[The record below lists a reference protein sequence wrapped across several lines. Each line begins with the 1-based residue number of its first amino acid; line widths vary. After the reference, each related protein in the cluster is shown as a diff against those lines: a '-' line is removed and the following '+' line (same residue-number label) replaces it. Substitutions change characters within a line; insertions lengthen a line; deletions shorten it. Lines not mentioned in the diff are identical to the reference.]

1 MNYYWK
7 EKLDELY
14 NINIHEKNKQKLLLG
29 GVPDKFLTN
38 VKNDN
43 RISLDV
49 LFRISSEISDKFEK
63 SISEIKNIEPD
74 LYYYPKEDYHITVLD
89 ILRGE
94 TNRTIPKNVNEYIE
108 CIKNCVNEIRP
119 FKIEF
124 NGLTASDNA
133 IMVKGYYEYELQKFR
148 VILRKSLREKGLDF
162 DERYET
168 ISSHI
173 TVARIPD
180 KLKNINNL
188 IKYIEQERMF
198 GIMIID
204 TFELT
209 FHNYYDTKK
218 EVLSIIKL

>member
-14 NINIHEKNKQKLLLG
+14 NINIYEKNKQKLLLG
-29 GVPDKFLTN
+29 GVPDKSLTN

-43 RISLDV
+43 RMSLDV
-49 LFRISSEISDKFEK
+49 LIRISPEISDNIEK
-63 SISEIKNIEPD
+63 TISEIKNIEPD

-89 ILRGE
+89 ILRGDI
-94 TNRTIPKNVNEYIE
+94 NRTIPKNVNEYIE
-108 CIKNCVNEIRP
+108 CVKNCVNEIKS

-133 IMVKGYYEYELQKFR
+133 IMIKGYYEYELQKFR
-148 VILRKSLREKGLDF
+148 ELLRKSLREKGLDF
-162 DERYET
+162 DERYEA

-173 TVARIPD
+173 TIVRLPD
-180 KLKNINNL
+180 KLKNPNDL
-188 IKYIEQERMF
+188 IKYIEQERTF
-198 GIMIID
+198 GTMMIKS
-204 TFELT
+204 FELT